1 MKPYWSRGGAGLLY
15 CLFLIILLVN
25 LASAASRGRSAAK
38 KSPAPELRSRS
49 SPLGRSGLDHFYN
62 MEYDRA
68 IHDFELDVQQHPDDP
83 FAANH
88 LLSAVV
94 FKELYRV
101 GALDTELYANQSFLS
116 ARQAEV
122 DPKVRQWIR
131 ELTDNALVLSERRL
145 QANPKDAD
153 ALYARGATRATR
165 ALTTGL
171 MDRSWFPALRS
182 ALGARHDHE
191 RVLDLDP
198 DYSDA
203 KMVVGVDSYVV
214 GSVSFPVKVAA
225 SMVGISGSK
234 QKGIQY
240 LYEAAEGGGEAS
252 VDAKIALSLFLR
264 REQRYAAAIKLVGE
278 MMSAY
283 PKNFLFALEYANLLA
298 AAGHGPESIAAYRKL
313 LANGRQGVYPDPR
326 LGQAA
331 WALGEALRGQNDF
344 PGAVQ
349 AYESVASF
357 PHPEP
362 ELLER
367 ANLAAGQMYDLLQHR
382 DLAIRKYEQVIA
394 TAADSPRAALARK
407 YLKQPYQLPKG

>member
-1 MKPYWSRGGAGLLY
+1 
-15 CLFLIILLVN
+15 LVN
-25 LASAASRGRSAAK
+25 LVSAASRGRYAAK
-38 KSPAPELRSRS
+38 KSVAPEFRSRS

-68 IHDFELDVQQHPDDP
+68 IHDFELDAQQHLDDP

-116 ARQAEV
+116 ARQADV
-122 DPKVRQWIR
+122 DPKVRQRIR
-131 ELTDNALVLSERRL
+131 ELTDNALALAERRL

-171 MDRSWFPALRS
+171 MDRAWFPALRS
-182 ALGARHDHE
+182 ALGARRDHE
-191 RVLDLDP
+191 HVLELDP

-264 REQRYAAAIKLVGE
+264 REQRYAGAIKLVGE

-283 PKNFLFALEYANLLA
+283 PRNFLFALEYANLLA

-331 WALGEALRGQNDF
+331 WELGEALRGQNDF
-344 PGAVQ
+344 PGALQ
-349 AYESVASF
+349 AYESVGGFA
-357 PHPEP
+357 HPEP
-362 ELLER
+362 ELLDR
-367 ANLAAGQMYDLLQHR
+367 ANLAAGQMYDVLQR
-382 DLAIRKYEQVIA
+382 RELAIRKYEQVIA
-394 TAADSPRAALARK
+394 AAADSPRAALARK